1 MARKKGTKAT
11 TPKRKILFVCT
22 GNTCRSPMAQFL
34 MKDKLRKIRK
44 LSKFDVTSAGLD
56 VHDEEMTPEAKQVLT
71 AMNVKL
77 TAFKPTQLT
86 PEMVDKADLI
96 VCMTDRHR
104 MAIVTIMEHTTE
116 KVFSAR
122 QFTGEEIM
130 DPFGM
135 GIMAYEDTAS
145 QLGRLI
151 DAILDKEQI
160 SK

>member
-1 MARKKGTKAT
+1 MGRTKGTKI
-11 TPKRKILFVCT
+11 PKRKILFVCT

-34 MKDKLRKIRK
+34 MKDKLRKLRK

-56 VHDEEMTPEAKQVLT
+56 VHDEEMTLEARQVLD
-71 AMNVKL
+71 ALNVKL
-77 TAFKPTQLT
+77 SPFKPTQLT
-86 PEMVDKADLI
+86 PEAVDKADLV

-116 KVFSAR
+116 KVFSSM

-135 GIMAYEDTAS
+135 GLMAYEDTAS
-145 QLGRLI
+145 QLKRLI
-151 DAILDKEQI
+151 DAIIDKELD